1 MRNRFLLRRAFTAA
15 SLLLLPTLSPRV
27 GVAQSSSTRYVN
39 PATLAK
45 PSGYTHV
52 VIAPDGRTV
61 YIAGQVALDST
72 GAVVGEGDFGAQA
85 DQVYRNLERALQ
97 SIGGSMADLVKTT
110 TFVTDIKNLPSL
122 REIRLRR
129 LSKTQPPANTL
140 LEVSSLA
147 RPELLIEIEA
157 VAVLGR
163 IVRQ

>member
-1 MRNRFLLRRAFTAA
+1 MRNLLTRAFIPGSVLAV
-15 SLLLLPTLSPRV
+15 LTLWPHV

-39 PATLAK
+39 PAGLAK
-45 PSGYTHV
+45 PTGYTHV

-61 YIAGQVALDST
+61 YVAGQVAFDST
-72 GAVVGEGDFGAQA
+72 GAVVGGGNFTAQA
-85 DQVYRNLERALQ
+85 EQVYQNLQRALQ
-97 SIGGSMADLVKTT
+97 SVGGTMADLVKTT
-110 TFVTDIKNLPSL
+110 TFITDIKNLQAL
-122 REIRLRR
+122 REVRSRH

-157 VAVLGR
+157 IAVLGR